1 MMKFKLVTASL
12 ALAAGSGLMVE
23 AVAQVKPETLVKQRQ
38 AAMTL
43 QGKYHY
49 GQLMPMV
56 RGRIPYDANVVARNA
71 AYLDVLTQLAWDGFV
86 PSTANVKSGALP
98 EIYKEP
104 AKFKEAQDRLRS
116 EVQKLVATAKSGD
129 EAAIKAQIQAVDKA
143 CGGCHESF
151 RERQ

>member
-1 MMKFKLVTASL
+1 MKRKLMAAGIAIV
-12 ALAAGSGLMVE
+12 AGSGLMLE
-23 AVAQVKPETLVKQRQ
+23 AAAQVKPETLVKQRQ

-56 RGRIPYDANVVARNA
+56 RGRIPYDANRVAQSA
-71 AYLDVLTQLAWDGFV
+71 AYLDVLTQLAWDGFD

-98 EIYKEP
+98 EIYKQP

-116 EVQKLVATAKSGD
+116 EVQKLVATSKSGD
-129 EAAIKAQIQAVDKA
+129 EAAVKAQIQAVDKA

>member
-1 MMKFKLVTASL
+1 MKRKLM
-12 ALAAGSGLMVE
+12 AAGIAIVAGGGLMLE
-23 AVAQVKPETLVKQRQ
+23 AAAQVKPETLVKQRQ
-38 AAMTL
+38 AAMVL

-56 RGRIPYDANVVARNA
+56 RGRIPYDANRVAQSA
-71 AYLDVLTQLAWDGFV
+71 AYLDVLTQLAWDGFD

-98 EIYKEP
+98 EIYKQP

-116 EVQKLVATAKSGD
+116 EVQKLLATSKSGD

>member
-1 MMKFKLVTASL
+1 MHRTLIAAAVAVV
-12 ALAAGSGLMVE
+12 AAAGIVIE
-23 AVAQVKPETLVKQRQ
+23 AAAQAKPETLVKQRQ

-56 RGRIPYDANVVARNA
+56 RGRMPYDANRVAQSA
-71 AYLDVLTQLAWDGFV
+71 AYLAALSEMPWDGFD

-104 AKFKEAQDRLRS
+104 AKFKEAQARLRS
-116 EVQKLVATAKSGD
+116 EVQKLVAVSKSGD
-129 EAAIKAQIQAVDKA
+129 ESAVKAQIQAVDRA